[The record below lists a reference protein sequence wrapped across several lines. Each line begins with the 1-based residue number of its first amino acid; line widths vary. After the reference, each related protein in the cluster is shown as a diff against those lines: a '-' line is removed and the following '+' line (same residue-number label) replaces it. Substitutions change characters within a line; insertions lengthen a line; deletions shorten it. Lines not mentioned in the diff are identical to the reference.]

1 MKRKSYTKTA
11 EQKAAKKELEDKT
24 PIVVRFF
31 SETCGACQNSR
42 PAWDQFSAEMAPSSY
57 RIVEIEQEAIPP
69 EILEAI
75 RAFPTYAKSD
85 ANGEFHVQGAITDAP
100 DIKKKLKL

>member
-1 MKRKSYTKTA
+1 MKRKSYKKTD
-11 EQKAAKKELEDKT
+11 EQRAAKSELEDTT

-31 SETCGACQNSR
+31 SETCGACIGSK

-69 EILEAI
+69 EIVKAI
-75 RAFPTYAKSD
+75 QAFPTYAKSD
-85 ANGEFHVQGAITDAP
+85 ENGEFHVQGAITDALK
-100 DIKKKLKL
+100 IKKMLKF